1 LGTKLLGL
9 AFKTLYGRVFIVVAI
24 LFGLYKLLNKKSSP
38 KFYLLFG
45 VMAIGVLALAA
56 AFKAIKGQ
64 ALVAAIV
71 ITLLAAA
78 VSLIFYGIAAVVTS
92 LKELVLVLAA
102 NITML
107 PMMAS
112 GMYLI
117 AGGLL
122 AIGAAGLMSI
132 AGIVAATG
140 ALAAMILVMKAGGM
154 DIGDVSQAA
163 ADVVTMG
170 ASIEKLAA
178 GMSQIKSLASE
189 ISQIGG
195 EGFLAVKSD
204 GTATSMVM
212 GSGGVMQNFVDG
224 KMTVDV
230 KIPEISM
237 PEITVNVYVDKKG
250 NVDVIKTIAGS

>member
-45 VMAIGVLALAA
+45 VMALGVIALAIA
-56 AFKAIKGQ
+56 LKFVKGQ
-64 ALVAAIV
+64 AMVAAIV
-71 ITLLAAA
+71 LALLAASVA
-78 VSLIFYGIAAVVTS
+78 LIFYGIEAVVTS